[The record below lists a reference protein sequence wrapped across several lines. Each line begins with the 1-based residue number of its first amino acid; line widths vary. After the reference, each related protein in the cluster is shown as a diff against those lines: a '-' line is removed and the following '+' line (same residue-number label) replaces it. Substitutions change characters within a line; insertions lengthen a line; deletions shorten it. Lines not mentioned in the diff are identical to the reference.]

1 MAVTQIE
8 TSHLIFRTLSE
19 MSTPLRIDRDTDG
32 IVTLW
37 LEPNPAKPR
46 GGVVVLDA
54 WLIGAISAAC
64 AQIALDGCTGLVL
77 ASASTRVFVAGADLA
92 EIDALDDAALHTY
105 LQRGGAAF
113 AAIPALG
120 VPSVAVIHKAALGGG
135 LELAMHCD
143 ALIGALPA
151 PGEKSWKVGL
161 PECGLGICP
170 GWGGTMMLAAR
181 MDISKAITSTCVG
194 APFDA
199 SDIPAG
205 LYAKHIGAGES
216 AVDVAAAWIHANPK
230 VQTRRSPLSV
240 ADEQF
245 HQATTT
251 ALEHL
256 EKQLPNTAAARAV
269 VNAIHVGLQH
279 GFQTGVLCEQKHL
292 IELRHTPEA
301 RARLDAFLKR

>member
-1 MAVTQIE
+1 MSDSPLPIQIRADNIAVL
-8 TSHLIFRTLSE
+8 SLI
-19 MSTPLRIDRDTDG
+19 
-32 IVTLW
+32 
-37 LEPNPAKPR
+37 PNPNKPR
-46 GGVVVLDA
+46 GGVVVLDR
-54 WLIGAISAAC
+54 WLIDSLDAALR
-64 AQIALDGCTGLVL
+64 QLSQQDLSGLIL
-77 ASASTRVFVAGADLA
+77 QSASERVFVAGADLA
-92 EIDALDDAALHTY
+92 EIDALNDADLDMY
-105 LQRGGAAF
+105 LRAG
-113 AAIPALG
+113 
-120 VPSVAVIHKAALGGG
+120 SVAYGRISALAFSSVAIIHKAALGGG

-205 LYAKHIGAGES
+205 LYAQHIGAGES

-279 GFQTGVLCEQKHL
+279 GFQAGVLCEQKHL

>member
-1 MAVTQIE
+1 MSDSPLPIQIRADNIAVL
-8 TSHLIFRTLSE
+8 SLI
-19 MSTPLRIDRDTDG
+19 
-32 IVTLW
+32 
-37 LEPNPAKPR
+37 PNPNKPR
-46 GGVVVLDA
+46 GGVVVLDR
-54 WLIGAISAAC
+54 WLIDSLDAALR
-64 AQIALDGCTGLVL
+64 QLSQQDLSGLIL
-77 ASASTRVFVAGADLA
+77 QSASERGFVAGADLA
-92 EIDALDDAALHTY
+92 EIDALNDADLDMY
-105 LQRGGAAF
+105 LRAG
-113 AAIPALG
+113 
-120 VPSVAVIHKAALGGG
+120 SVAYGRISALAFTSVAIIHKAALGGG

-205 LYAKHIGAGES
+205 LYAQHIGAGKS

-251 ALEHL
+251 ALKHL
-256 EKQLPNTAAARAV
+256 EKQLPNTTAARAV

-279 GFQTGVLCEQKHL
+279 GFQAGVLCEQKNL

>member
-1 MAVTQIE
+1 MSDSPLPIQIRADNIAVL
-8 TSHLIFRTLSE
+8 SLI
-19 MSTPLRIDRDTDG
+19 
-32 IVTLW
+32 
-37 LEPNPAKPR
+37 PNPNKPR
-46 GGVVVLDA
+46 GGVVVLDR
-54 WLIGAISAAC
+54 WLIDS
-64 AQIALDGCTGLVL
+64 LDATLRQLSQQDLSGLIL
-77 ASASTRVFVAGADLA
+77 QSASERVFVAGADLA
-92 EIDALDDAALHTY
+92 EIDALNDADLDLY
-105 LQRGGAAF
+105 LRAG
-113 AAIPALG
+113 
-120 VPSVAVIHKAALGGG
+120 SVAYGRISALAFTSVAIIHKAALGGG

-205 LYAKHIGAGES
+205 LYAEHIGAGES

-279 GFQTGVLCEQKHL
+279 GFQAGVLCEQKHL

>member
-1 MAVTQIE
+1 MSDSPLPIQIRADNIAVL
-8 TSHLIFRTLSE
+8 SLI
-19 MSTPLRIDRDTDG
+19 
-32 IVTLW
+32 
-37 LEPNPAKPR
+37 PNPNKPR
-46 GGVVVLDA
+46 GGVVVLDR
-54 WLIGAISAAC
+54 WLIDSLDAALR
-64 AQIALDGCTGLVL
+64 QLSQQDLSGLIL
-77 ASASTRVFVAGADLA
+77 QSTSERVFVAGADLA
-92 EIDALDDAALHTY
+92 EIDALNDADLDMY
-105 LQRGGAAF
+105 LRAG
-113 AAIPALG
+113 
-120 VPSVAVIHKAALGGG
+120 SVAYGRISALAFTSVAIIHKAALGGG

-151 PGEKSWKVGL
+151 SGEKSWKVGL

-205 LYAKHIGAGES
+205 LYAQHIGAGES

-279 GFQTGVLCEQKHL
+279 GFQAGVLCEQKHL

>member
-1 MAVTQIE
+1 MSDSPLPIQIRADNIAVL
-8 TSHLIFRTLSE
+8 SLI
-19 MSTPLRIDRDTDG
+19 
-32 IVTLW
+32 
-37 LEPNPAKPR
+37 PNPNKPR
-46 GGVVVLDA
+46 GGVVVLDR
-54 WLIGAISAAC
+54 WLIDSLDAALR
-64 AQIALDGCTGLVL
+64 QLSQQDLSGLIL
-77 ASASTRVFVAGADLA
+77 QSTSERVFVAGADLA
-92 EIDALDDAALHTY
+92 EIDALNDADLDMY
-105 LQRGGAAF
+105 LRAG
-113 AAIPALG
+113 
-120 VPSVAVIHKAALGGG
+120 SVAYGRISALAFTSVAIIHKAALGGG

-205 LYAKHIGAGES
+205 LYAQHIGAGES

-279 GFQTGVLCEQKHL
+279 GFQAGVLCEQKHL

>member
-1 MAVTQIE
+1 MSDSPLPIQIRADNIAVL
-8 TSHLIFRTLSE
+8 SLI
-19 MSTPLRIDRDTDG
+19 
-32 IVTLW
+32 
-37 LEPNPAKPR
+37 PNPNKPR
-46 GGVVVLDA
+46 GGVVVLDR
-54 WLIGAISAAC
+54 WLIDSLDAALC
-64 AQIALDGCTGLVL
+64 QLSQQDLSGLIL
-77 ASASTRVFVAGADLA
+77 QSASERVFVAGADLA
-92 EIDALDDAALHTY
+92 EIDALDDADLDMY
-105 LQRGGAAF
+105 LRAG
-113 AAIPALG
+113 
-120 VPSVAVIHKAALGGG
+120 SVAYGRISALAFTSVAIIHKAALGGG

-199 SDIPAG
+199 IDIPAG
-205 LYAKHIGAGES
+205 LYAEQIGAGES

-279 GFQTGVLCEQKHL
+279 GFQAGVLCEQKHL

>member
-1 MAVTQIE
+1 MSDSPLPIQIRADNIAVL
-8 TSHLIFRTLSE
+8 SLI
-19 MSTPLRIDRDTDG
+19 
-32 IVTLW
+32 
-37 LEPNPAKPR
+37 PNPNKPR
-46 GGVVVLDA
+46 GGVVVLDR
-54 WLIGAISAAC
+54 WLIDSLDAALR
-64 AQIALDGCTGLVL
+64 QLSQQDLSGLIL
-77 ASASTRVFVAGADLA
+77 QSASERVFVAGADLA
-92 EIDALDDAALHTY
+92 EIDALNDADLDMY
-105 LQRGGAAF
+105 LRAG
-113 AAIPALG
+113 
-120 VPSVAVIHKAALGGG
+120 SVAYGRISALAFTSVAIIHKAALGGG

>member
-1 MAVTQIE
+1 MSDSPLPIQIRADNIAVL
-8 TSHLIFRTLSE
+8 SLI
-19 MSTPLRIDRDTDG
+19 
-32 IVTLW
+32 
-37 LEPNPAKPR
+37 PNPNKPR
-46 GGVVVLDA
+46 GGVVVLDR
-54 WLIGAISAAC
+54 WLIDS
-64 AQIALDGCTGLVL
+64 LDATLRQLSQQDLSGLIL
-77 ASASTRVFVAGADLA
+77 QSASERVFVAGADLA
-92 EIDALDDAALHTY
+92 EIDALNDADLDLY
-105 LQRGGAAF
+105 LRAG
-113 AAIPALG
+113 
-120 VPSVAVIHKAALGGG
+120 SVAYGRISALAFTSVSIIHKAALGGG

-205 LYAKHIGAGES
+205 LYAEHIGAGES

-279 GFQTGVLCEQKHL
+279 GFQAGVLCEQKHL

>member
-1 MAVTQIE
+1 MNQAHLPVEIRADKIAVL
-8 TSHLIFRTLSE
+8 SLI
-19 MSTPLRIDRDTDG
+19 
-32 IVTLW
+32 
-37 LEPNPAKPR
+37 PNPSKPR
-46 GGVVVLDA
+46 GGVVVLDR
-54 WLIGAISAAC
+54 WLIDS
-64 AQIALDGCTGLVL
+64 LDASLCKLAEQDLCGLIL
-77 ASASTRVFVAGADLA
+77 QSASERVFVAGADLA
-92 EIDALDDAALHTY
+92 EIDALNDADLDMY
-105 LQRGGAAF
+105 LRAG
-113 AAIPALG
+113 
-120 VPSVAVIHKAALGGG
+120 SVAYGRISALAFTSVAIIHKAALGGG

-151 PGEKSWKVGL
+151 PGEKIWKVGL

-205 LYAKHIGAGES
+205 LYAQHIGASES

-269 VNAIHVGLQH
+269 VNAIQVGLQH
-279 GFQTGVLCEQKHL
+279 GFQAGVLCEQKHL

>member
-1 MAVTQIE
+1 MSDSPLPIQIRADNIAVL
-8 TSHLIFRTLSE
+8 SLI
-19 MSTPLRIDRDTDG
+19 
-32 IVTLW
+32 
-37 LEPNPAKPR
+37 PNPNKPR
-46 GGVVVLDA
+46 GGVVVLDR
-54 WLIGAISAAC
+54 WLIDS
-64 AQIALDGCTGLVL
+64 LDATLRQLSQQDLSGLIL
-77 ASASTRVFVAGADLA
+77 QSTSERVFVAGADLA
-92 EIDALDDAALHTY
+92 EIDALNDADLDMY
-105 LQRGGAAF
+105 LRAG
-113 AAIPALG
+113 
-120 VPSVAVIHKAALGGG
+120 SVAYGRISALAFTSVAIIHKAALGGG

-199 SDIPAG
+199 IDIPAG

-279 GFQTGVLCEQKHL
+279 GFQAGVLCEQKHL

>member
-1 MAVTQIE
+1 MSDSPLPIQIRADNIAVL
-8 TSHLIFRTLSE
+8 SLI
-19 MSTPLRIDRDTDG
+19 
-32 IVTLW
+32 
-37 LEPNPAKPR
+37 PNPNKPR
-46 GGVVVLDA
+46 GGVVVLDR
-54 WLIGAISAAC
+54 WLIDSLDAALR
-64 AQIALDGCTGLVL
+64 QLSQQDLSGLIL
-77 ASASTRVFVAGADLA
+77 QSASERVFVAGADLA
-92 EIDALDDAALHTY
+92 EIDALNDADLDMY
-105 LQRGGAAF
+105 LRAG
-113 AAIPALG
+113 
-120 VPSVAVIHKAALGGG
+120 SVAYGRISALAFTSVAIIHKAALGGG

-181 MDISKAITSTCVG
+181 MDISKAITSTCIG

-205 LYAKHIGAGES
+205 LYAQHIGAGES

-279 GFQTGVLCEQKHL
+279 GFQAGVLCEQKHL

>member
-1 MAVTQIE
+1 MSDSPLPIQIRADNIAVL
-8 TSHLIFRTLSE
+8 SLI
-19 MSTPLRIDRDTDG
+19 
-32 IVTLW
+32 
-37 LEPNPAKPR
+37 PNPNKPR
-46 GGVVVLDA
+46 GGVVVLDR
-54 WLIGAISAAC
+54 WLIDS
-64 AQIALDGCTGLVL
+64 LDATLRQLSQQDLSGLIL
-77 ASASTRVFVAGADLA
+77 QSASERVFVAGADLA
-92 EIDALDDAALHTY
+92 EIDALNDADLDMY
-105 LQRGGAAF
+105 LRAG
-113 AAIPALG
+113 
-120 VPSVAVIHKAALGGG
+120 SVAYGRISALAFTSVAIIHKAALGGG

-205 LYAKHIGAGES
+205 LYAQHIGAGES

-279 GFQTGVLCEQKHL
+279 GFQAGVLCEQKHL

>member
-1 MAVTQIE
+1 MIESALPIQIRADNIAVL
-8 TSHLIFRTLSE
+8 SLI
-19 MSTPLRIDRDTDG
+19 
-32 IVTLW
+32 
-37 LEPNPAKPR
+37 PNPNKPR
-46 GGVVVLDA
+46 GGVVVLDR
-54 WLIGAISAAC
+54 WLIDSLDASLC
-64 AQIALDGCTGLVL
+64 ELAQQNLSGLVL
-77 ASASTRVFVAGADLA
+77 QSASERVFVAGADLA
-92 EIDALDDAALHTY
+92 EIDALNDADLDVY
-105 LQRGGAAF
+105 LRAG
-113 AAIPALG
+113 
-120 VPSVAVIHKAALGGG
+120 SVAYGRIAKLPFSSVALIHKAALGGG
-135 LELAMHCD
+135 LELAMHGD

-181 MDISKAITSTCVG
+181 MDISKAITATCAG

-199 SDIPAG
+199 SDIPVG
-205 LYAKHIGAGES
+205 LYAKHICAGES

-279 GFQTGVLCEQKHL
+279 GFQAGVLCEQKHL

-301 RARLDAFLKR
+301 RTRLDAFLKR

>member
-1 MAVTQIE
+1 MSDSALPIQIRADNIAVL
-8 TSHLIFRTLSE
+8 SLI
-19 MSTPLRIDRDTDG
+19 
-32 IVTLW
+32 
-37 LEPNPAKPR
+37 PNPNKPR
-46 GGVVVLDA
+46 GGVVVLDR
-54 WLIGAISAAC
+54 WLIDSLDAALR
-64 AQIALDGCTGLVL
+64 QLSQQDLSGLIL
-77 ASASTRVFVAGADLA
+77 QSASERVFVAGADLA
-92 EIDALDDAALHTY
+92 EIDALNDADLDMY
-105 LQRGGAAF
+105 LRAG
-113 AAIPALG
+113 
-120 VPSVAVIHKAALGGG
+120 SVAYGRISALAFTSVAIIHKAALGGG

-205 LYAKHIGAGES
+205 LYAQHIGAGES

-279 GFQTGVLCEQKHL
+279 GFQAGVLCEQKHL

>member
-1 MAVTQIE
+1 MSDSPLPIQIRADNIAVL
-8 TSHLIFRTLSE
+8 SLI
-19 MSTPLRIDRDTDG
+19 
-32 IVTLW
+32 
-37 LEPNPAKPR
+37 PNPNKPR
-46 GGVVVLDA
+46 GGVVVLDR
-54 WLIGAISAAC
+54 WLIDSLDAALR
-64 AQIALDGCTGLVL
+64 QLSQQDLSGLIL
-77 ASASTRVFVAGADLA
+77 QSASERVFVAGADLA
-92 EIDALDDAALHTY
+92 EIDALNDADLDLY
-105 LQRGGAAF
+105 LRAG
-113 AAIPALG
+113 
-120 VPSVAVIHKAALGGG
+120 SVAYGRISALAFTSVAIIHKAALGGG

-205 LYAKHIGAGES
+205 LYAQHIGAGES

-279 GFQTGVLCEQKHL
+279 GFQAGVLCEQKHL

>member
-1 MAVTQIE
+1 MSDSPLPIQIRADNIAVL
-8 TSHLIFRTLSE
+8 SLI
-19 MSTPLRIDRDTDG
+19 
-32 IVTLW
+32 
-37 LEPNPAKPR
+37 PNPNKPR
-46 GGVVVLDA
+46 GGVVVLDR
-54 WLIGAISAAC
+54 WLIDS
-64 AQIALDGCTGLVL
+64 LDATLRQLSQQDLSGLIL
-77 ASASTRVFVAGADLA
+77 QSASERVFVAGADLA
-92 EIDALDDAALHTY
+92 EIDALNDADLDLY
-105 LQRGGAAF
+105 LRAG
-113 AAIPALG
+113 
-120 VPSVAVIHKAALGGG
+120 SVAYGRISALAFTSVAIIHKAALGGG

-143 ALIGALPA
+143 ALISALPA

-205 LYAKHIGAGES
+205 LYAEHIGAGES

-279 GFQTGVLCEQKHL
+279 GFQAGVLCEQKHL

>member
-1 MAVTQIE
+1 MSDSPLPIQIRADNIAVL
-8 TSHLIFRTLSE
+8 SLI
-19 MSTPLRIDRDTDG
+19 
-32 IVTLW
+32 
-37 LEPNPAKPR
+37 PNPNKPR
-46 GGVVVLDA
+46 GGVVVLDR
-54 WLIGAISAAC
+54 WLIDSLDAALR
-64 AQIALDGCTGLVL
+64 QLSQQDLSGLIL
-77 ASASTRVFVAGADLA
+77 QSASERVFVAGADLA
-92 EIDALDDAALHTY
+92 EIDALNDADLDLY
-105 LQRGGAAF
+105 LRAG
-113 AAIPALG
+113 
-120 VPSVAVIHKAALGGG
+120 SVAYGRISALAFTSVAIIHKAALGGG

-199 SDIPAG
+199 IDIPAG

-216 AVDVAAAWIHANPK
+216 AVNVAAAWIHANPK

-279 GFQTGVLCEQKHL
+279 GFQAGVLCEQKHL
-292 IELRHTPEA
+292 IDLRHTPEA

>member
-1 MAVTQIE
+1 MSDSPLPIQIRADNIAVL
-8 TSHLIFRTLSE
+8 SLI
-19 MSTPLRIDRDTDG
+19 
-32 IVTLW
+32 
-37 LEPNPAKPR
+37 PNPNKPR
-46 GGVVVLDA
+46 GGVVVLDR
-54 WLIGAISAAC
+54 WLIDSLDAALR
-64 AQIALDGCTGLVL
+64 QLSQQDLSGLIL
-77 ASASTRVFVAGADLA
+77 QSASERVFVAGADLA
-92 EIDALDDAALHTY
+92 EIDALNDADLDLY
-105 LQRGGAAF
+105 LRAG
-113 AAIPALG
+113 
-120 VPSVAVIHKAALGGG
+120 SVAYGRISALAFTSVAIIHKAALGGG

-199 SDIPAG
+199 IDIPAG

-279 GFQTGVLCEQKHL
+279 GFQAGVLCEQKHL

>member
-1 MAVTQIE
+1 MSDSPLPIQIRADNIAVL
-8 TSHLIFRTLSE
+8 SLI
-19 MSTPLRIDRDTDG
+19 
-32 IVTLW
+32 
-37 LEPNPAKPR
+37 PNPNKPR
-46 GGVVVLDA
+46 GGVVVLDR
-54 WLIGAISAAC
+54 WLIDSLDAALR
-64 AQIALDGCTGLVL
+64 QLSQQDLSGLIL
-77 ASASTRVFVAGADLA
+77 QSASERVFVAGADLA
-92 EIDALDDAALHTY
+92 EIDALNDADLDMY
-105 LQRGGAAF
+105 LRAG
-113 AAIPALG
+113 
-120 VPSVAVIHKAALGGG
+120 SVAYGRISALAFTSVAIIHKAALGGG

-205 LYAKHIGAGES
+205 LYAEHIGAGES

-279 GFQTGVLCEQKHL
+279 GFQAGVLCEQKHL

>member
-1 MAVTQIE
+1 MGDSPLPIQIRADNIAVL
-8 TSHLIFRTLSE
+8 SLI
-19 MSTPLRIDRDTDG
+19 
-32 IVTLW
+32 
-37 LEPNPAKPR
+37 PNPNKPR
-46 GGVVVLDA
+46 GGVVVLDR
-54 WLIGAISAAC
+54 WLIDS
-64 AQIALDGCTGLVL
+64 LDATLRQLSQQDLSGLIL
-77 ASASTRVFVAGADLA
+77 QSASERVFVAGADLA
-92 EIDALDDAALHTY
+92 EIDALNDADLDVY
-105 LQRGGAAF
+105 LRAG
-113 AAIPALG
+113 
-120 VPSVAVIHKAALGGG
+120 SVAYGRISALAFTSVAIIHKAALGGG

-151 PGEKSWKVGL
+151 LGEKSWKVGL

-205 LYAKHIGAGES
+205 LYAEHIGAGES

-279 GFQTGVLCEQKHL
+279 GFQAGVLCEQKHL

>member
-1 MAVTQIE
+1 MSDSPLPIQIRADNIAVL
-8 TSHLIFRTLSE
+8 SLI
-19 MSTPLRIDRDTDG
+19 
-32 IVTLW
+32 
-37 LEPNPAKPR
+37 PNPNKPR
-46 GGVVVLDA
+46 GGVVVLDR
-54 WLIGAISAAC
+54 WLIDSLDAALR
-64 AQIALDGCTGLVL
+64 QLSQQDLSGLIL
-77 ASASTRVFVAGADLA
+77 QSASERVFVAGADLA
-92 EIDALDDAALHTY
+92 EIDALNDADLDLY
-105 LQRGGAAF
+105 LRAG
-113 AAIPALG
+113 
-120 VPSVAVIHKAALGGG
+120 SVAYGRISALAFTSVAIIHKAALGGG

-151 PGEKSWKVGL
+151 SGEKSWKVGL

-205 LYAKHIGAGES
+205 LYAQHIGAGES

-279 GFQTGVLCEQKHL
+279 GFQAGVLCEQKHL

>member
-1 MAVTQIE
+1 MSDSPLPIQIRADNIAVL
-8 TSHLIFRTLSE
+8 SLI
-19 MSTPLRIDRDTDG
+19 
-32 IVTLW
+32 
-37 LEPNPAKPR
+37 PNPNKPR
-46 GGVVVLDA
+46 GGVVVLDR
-54 WLIGAISAAC
+54 WLIDSLDAALRQIS
-64 AQIALDGCTGLVL
+64 QQDLSGLIL
-77 ASASTRVFVAGADLA
+77 QSASERVFVAGADLA
-92 EIDALDDAALHTY
+92 EIDALNDADLDMY
-105 LQRGGAAF
+105 LRAG
-113 AAIPALG
+113 
-120 VPSVAVIHKAALGGG
+120 SVAYGRISALAFTSVAIIHKAALGGG

-143 ALIGALPA
+143 ALISALPA

-205 LYAKHIGAGES
+205 LYAQHIGASES

-279 GFQTGVLCEQKHL
+279 GFQAGVLCEQKHL

>member
-1 MAVTQIE
+1 MSDSPLPIQIRADNIAVL
-8 TSHLIFRTLSE
+8 SLI
-19 MSTPLRIDRDTDG
+19 
-32 IVTLW
+32 
-37 LEPNPAKPR
+37 PNPNKPR
-46 GGVVVLDA
+46 GGVVVLDR
-54 WLIGAISAAC
+54 WLIDSLDAALR
-64 AQIALDGCTGLVL
+64 QLSQQDLSGLIL
-77 ASASTRVFVAGADLA
+77 QSTSERVFVAGADLA
-92 EIDALDDAALHTY
+92 EIDALNDADLDMY
-105 LQRGGAAF
+105 LRAG
-113 AAIPALG
+113 
-120 VPSVAVIHKAALGGG
+120 SVAYGRISALAFTSVAIIHKAALGGG

-181 MDISKAITSTCVG
+181 MDISKAITSTCIG

-205 LYAKHIGAGES
+205 LYAQHIGAGES

-279 GFQTGVLCEQKHL
+279 GFQAGVLCEQKHL

>member
-1 MAVTQIE
+1 MSDSPLPIQIRADNIAVL
-8 TSHLIFRTLSE
+8 SLI
-19 MSTPLRIDRDTDG
+19 
-32 IVTLW
+32 
-37 LEPNPAKPR
+37 PNPNKPR
-46 GGVVVLDA
+46 GGVVVLDR
-54 WLIGAISAAC
+54 WLIDSLDAALR
-64 AQIALDGCTGLVL
+64 QLSQQDLSGLIL
-77 ASASTRVFVAGADLA
+77 QSASERVFVAGADLA
-92 EIDALDDAALHTY
+92 EIDALNDADLDMY
-105 LQRGGAAF
+105 LRAG
-113 AAIPALG
+113 
-120 VPSVAVIHKAALGGG
+120 SVAYGRISALAFTSVAIIHKAALGGG

-181 MDISKAITSTCVG
+181 MDISKAITCTCVG

-205 LYAKHIGAGES
+205 LYAQHIGAGES

-279 GFQTGVLCEQKHL
+279 GFQAGVLCEQKHL

>member
-1 MAVTQIE
+1 MSDSPLPIQIRADNIAVL
-8 TSHLIFRTLSE
+8 SLI
-19 MSTPLRIDRDTDG
+19 
-32 IVTLW
+32 
-37 LEPNPAKPR
+37 PNPNKPR
-46 GGVVVLDA
+46 GGVVVLDR
-54 WLIGAISAAC
+54 WLIDS
-64 AQIALDGCTGLVL
+64 LDATLRQLSQQDLSGLIL
-77 ASASTRVFVAGADLA
+77 QSASERVFVAGADLA
-92 EIDALDDAALHTY
+92 EIDALNDADLDMY
-105 LQRGGAAF
+105 LRAG
-113 AAIPALG
+113 
-120 VPSVAVIHKAALGGG
+120 SVAYGRISALAFTSVAIIHKAALGGG

-143 ALIGALPA
+143 ALISALPA

-279 GFQTGVLCEQKHL
+279 GFQAGVLCEQKHL

>member
-1 MAVTQIE
+1 MGDSPLPIQIRADNIAVL
-8 TSHLIFRTLSE
+8 SLI
-19 MSTPLRIDRDTDG
+19 
-32 IVTLW
+32 
-37 LEPNPAKPR
+37 PNPNKPR
-46 GGVVVLDA
+46 GGVVVLDR
-54 WLIGAISAAC
+54 WLIDSLDAALR
-64 AQIALDGCTGLVL
+64 QLSQQDLSGLIL
-77 ASASTRVFVAGADLA
+77 QSASERVFVAGADLA
-92 EIDALDDAALHTY
+92 EIDALNDADLDLY
-105 LQRGGAAF
+105 LRAG
-113 AAIPALG
+113 
-120 VPSVAVIHKAALGGG
+120 SVAYGRISALAFTSIAIIHKAALGGG

-151 PGEKSWKVGL
+151 SGEKSWKVGL

-205 LYAKHIGAGES
+205 LYAQHIGAGES

-279 GFQTGVLCEQKHL
+279 GFQAGVLCEQKHL

>member
-1 MAVTQIE
+1 MSDSPLPIQIRADNIAVL
-8 TSHLIFRTLSE
+8 SLI
-19 MSTPLRIDRDTDG
+19 
-32 IVTLW
+32 
-37 LEPNPAKPR
+37 PNPNKPR
-46 GGVVVLDA
+46 GGVVVLDR
-54 WLIGAISAAC
+54 WLIDSLDAALR
-64 AQIALDGCTGLVL
+64 QLSQQDLSGLIL
-77 ASASTRVFVAGADLA
+77 QSASERVFVAGADLA
-92 EIDALDDAALHTY
+92 EIDALNDADLDMY
-105 LQRGGAAF
+105 LRAG
-113 AAIPALG
+113 
-120 VPSVAVIHKAALGGG
+120 SVAYGRISALAFTSVSIIHKAALGGG

-151 PGEKSWKVGL
+151 LGEKSWKVGL

-205 LYAKHIGAGES
+205 LYAQHIGAGES

-256 EKQLPNTAAARAV
+256 EKQLPNSAAARAV

-279 GFQTGVLCEQKHL
+279 GFQAGVLCEQKHL

>member
-1 MAVTQIE
+1 MSDSPLPIQIRADNIAVL
-8 TSHLIFRTLSE
+8 SLI
-19 MSTPLRIDRDTDG
+19 
-32 IVTLW
+32 
-37 LEPNPAKPR
+37 PNPNKPR
-46 GGVVVLDA
+46 GGVVVLDR
-54 WLIGAISAAC
+54 WLIDSLDAALC
-64 AQIALDGCTGLVL
+64 QLSQQDLSGLIL
-77 ASASTRVFVAGADLA
+77 QSASERVFVAGADLA
-92 EIDALDDAALHTY
+92 EIDALNDADLDMY
-105 LQRGGAAF
+105 LRAGSVAYGRISAF
-113 AAIPALG
+113 AF
-120 VPSVAVIHKAALGGG
+120 PSVAIIHKAALGGG

-143 ALIGALPA
+143 ALIGAHPA

-181 MDISKAITSTCVG
+181 MDISKAITCTCVG

-205 LYAKHIGAGES
+205 LYAKHICAGES
-216 AVDVAAAWIHANPK
+216 AVDVAAAWIHANSK

-279 GFQTGVLCEQKHL
+279 GFQAGVLCEQKHL

-301 RARLDAFLKR
+301 RTRLDAFLKR

>member
-1 MAVTQIE
+1 MSDSPLPIQIRADNIAVL
-8 TSHLIFRTLSE
+8 SLI
-19 MSTPLRIDRDTDG
+19 
-32 IVTLW
+32 
-37 LEPNPAKPR
+37 PNPNKPR
-46 GGVVVLDA
+46 GGVVVLDR
-54 WLIGAISAAC
+54 WLIDSLDAALR
-64 AQIALDGCTGLVL
+64 QLSQQDLSGLIL
-77 ASASTRVFVAGADLA
+77 QSASERVFVAGADLA
-92 EIDALDDAALHTY
+92 EIDALNDADLDLY
-105 LQRGGAAF
+105 LRAG
-113 AAIPALG
+113 
-120 VPSVAVIHKAALGGG
+120 SVAYGRISALAFTSVAIIHRAALGGG

-194 APFDA
+194 SPFDA

-205 LYAKHIGAGES
+205 LFAEYIDADES

-230 VQTRRSPLSV
+230 VQTRRSPISV

-279 GFQTGVLCEQKHL
+279 GFQAGVLCEQKHL

>member
-1 MAVTQIE
+1 MIESALPIQIRADNIAVL
-8 TSHLIFRTLSE
+8 SLI
-19 MSTPLRIDRDTDG
+19 
-32 IVTLW
+32 
-37 LEPNPAKPR
+37 PNPNKPR
-46 GGVVVLDA
+46 GGVVVLDR
-54 WLIGAISAAC
+54 WLIDSLDAALR
-64 AQIALDGCTGLVL
+64 QLSQQDLSGLIL
-77 ASASTRVFVAGADLA
+77 QSASERVFVAGADLA
-92 EIDALDDAALHTY
+92 EIDALNDADLDMY
-105 LQRGGAAF
+105 LRAG
-113 AAIPALG
+113 
-120 VPSVAVIHKAALGGG
+120 SVAYGRISALAFTSVAIIHKAALGGG

-279 GFQTGVLCEQKHL
+279 GFQAGVLCEQKHL

>member
-1 MAVTQIE
+1 MSDSPLPIQIRADNIAVL
-8 TSHLIFRTLSE
+8 SLI
-19 MSTPLRIDRDTDG
+19 
-32 IVTLW
+32 
-37 LEPNPAKPR
+37 PNPNKPR
-46 GGVVVLDA
+46 GGVVVLDR
-54 WLIGAISAAC
+54 WLIDSLDAALR
-64 AQIALDGCTGLVL
+64 QLSQQDLSGLIL
-77 ASASTRVFVAGADLA
+77 QSASERVFVAGADLA
-92 EIDALDDAALHTY
+92 EIDALNDADLDMY
-105 LQRGGAAF
+105 LRAG
-113 AAIPALG
+113 
-120 VPSVAVIHKAALGGG
+120 SVAYGRISALAFTSVAIIHKAALGGG

-181 MDISKAITSTCVG
+181 MDISKAITSTCIG

-205 LYAKHIGAGES
+205 LYAQHIGAGES

-269 VNAIHVGLQH
+269 VNAIYVGLQH

>member
-1 MAVTQIE
+1 MSDSPLPIQIRADNIAVL
-8 TSHLIFRTLSE
+8 SLI
-19 MSTPLRIDRDTDG
+19 
-32 IVTLW
+32 
-37 LEPNPAKPR
+37 PNPNKPR
-46 GGVVVLDA
+46 GGVVVLDR
-54 WLIGAISAAC
+54 WLIDSLDAALR
-64 AQIALDGCTGLVL
+64 QLSQQDLSGLIL
-77 ASASTRVFVAGADLA
+77 QSASERVFVAGADLA
-92 EIDALDDAALHTY
+92 EIDALNDADLDMY
-105 LQRGGAAF
+105 LRAG
-113 AAIPALG
+113 
-120 VPSVAVIHKAALGGG
+120 SVAYGRISALAFTSVAIIHKAALGGG

-205 LYAKHIGAGES
+205 LYAQHIGAGES

-269 VNAIHVGLQH
+269 VNAIYVGLQH

>member
-1 MAVTQIE
+1 MSDSPLPIQIRADNIAVL
-8 TSHLIFRTLSE
+8 SLI
-19 MSTPLRIDRDTDG
+19 
-32 IVTLW
+32 
-37 LEPNPAKPR
+37 PNPNKPR
-46 GGVVVLDA
+46 GGVVVLDR
-54 WLIGAISAAC
+54 WLIDSLDAALC
-64 AQIALDGCTGLVL
+64 QLSQQDLSGLIL
-77 ASASTRVFVAGADLA
+77 QSASERVFVAGADLA
-92 EIDALDDAALHTY
+92 EIDALNDADLDLY
-105 LQRGGAAF
+105 LRAG
-113 AAIPALG
+113 
-120 VPSVAVIHKAALGGG
+120 SVAYGRISALAFSSVAIIHKAALGGG

-205 LYAKHIGAGES
+205 LYAQHIGAGES

-279 GFQTGVLCEQKHL
+279 GFQAGVLCEQKHL